1 MRSWTYTKGLNLIV
15 LGHIHQGTHH
25 LHNVMSPNV
34 LIRGNIREKNQ
45 IPEVG
50 IITFKLNEESITHEL
65 TYKKLSVS
73 EHPFNQEFEDV
84 NKTSKDLL

>member
-1 MRSWTYTKGLNLIV
+1 
-15 LGHIHQGTHH
+15 
-25 LHNVMSPNV
+25 MSPNV
-34 LIRGNIREKNQ
+34 LIRGNIRDYL

-65 TYKKLSVS
+65 TYRKLSVS

-84 NKTSKDLL
+84 NYNPRIYFKLGVF